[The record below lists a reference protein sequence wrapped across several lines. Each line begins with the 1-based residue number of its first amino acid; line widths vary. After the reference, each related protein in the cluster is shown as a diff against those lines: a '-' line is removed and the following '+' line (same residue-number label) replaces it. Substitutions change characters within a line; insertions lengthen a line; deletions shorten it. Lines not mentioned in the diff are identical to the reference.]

1 MARPEKLKGWPLLAA
16 SSPAQSIPFS
26 SVIRDLHATLQ
37 AGGVTYAIIGGVA
50 VARAGSS
57 RTTGDIDLL
66 LRREEWAGVLEA
78 PLQRGAHRRFELAND
93 GATHKPS
100 GVSIDILF
108 AGDDWDLP
116 FLLPDPGDV
125 REWDRA
131 AEAWFIKPARL
142 LELKAAI
149 YLSKMNEYGA
159 SVAAKDLYDVSALI
173 AARPELRNTAQI
185 EQFHPS
191 IQETVRKTVVEIE
204 RREERGPKRP
214 K

>member
-26 SVIRDLHATLQ
+26 SVITELHAALE
-37 AGGVTYAIIGGVA
+37 AVGVTYAIIGGVA

-66 LRREEWAGVLEA
+66 LRREEWAGVLEVS
-78 PLQRGAHRRFELAND
+78 RHGGAHRRFELAKD
-93 GATHKPS
+93 EAIHKPS
-100 GVSIDILF
+100 GVSIDIVF

-125 REWDRA
+125 REWDIVA
-131 AEAWFIKPARL
+131 KAWFITPARL

-159 SVAAKDLYDVSALI
+159 SVAAKDLYDVSALL
-173 AARPELRNTAQI
+173 AARPELRSTTQI

-191 IQETVRKTVVEIE
+191 VQETVRKTAVEIE

-214 K
+214 R